1 MKAFASFTAFLIA
14 ILCGG
19 ALCFILA
26 FVVVVDQT
34 IPQLPVW
41 AQGPVEQWM
50 LDIPQDS
57 EALDLD
63 NDGVPDHRDH
73 DGGDDGSD
81 GGGDGGGSGPIVALP
96 GPIGWGDYLG
106 PDGIPSGLPFI
117 GPIKKWGVWY
127 DAPLHGCEFADPKYK
142 NHAGFD
148 FPVNTGTPLYSTMGG
163 QVIWTEYTKGGW
175 GRLLIIQNGDYQ
187 IWYAHMTEFAVVAGE
202 IVEPGQLVGT
212 SGGDTTID
220 PQAGNSSGA
229 HLHYGIKKR
238 TGPDSY
244 VWVDPSDYFDIT
256 GLTPWGC
263 AD

>member
-1 MKAFASFTAFLIA
+1 MKALASLTAVLTVALF
-14 ILCGG
+14 GG

-41 AQGPVEQWM
+41 AQGPVEEWM

-63 NDGVPDHRDH
+63 NDGVPDSRHT
-73 DGGDDGSD
+73 DGGDNEN
-81 GGGDGGGSGPIVALP
+81 GGGGGGGAGPVPALP
-96 GPIGWGDYLG
+96 GPIDWGDYVGL
-106 PDGIPSGLPFI
+106 DGIPGGLPFI
-117 GPIKKWGVWY
+117 GPVPKWGVLY
-127 DAPLHGCEFADPKYK
+127 DAPLHGCEFADPHYR
-142 NHAGFD
+142 NHTGFD
-148 FPVNTGTPLYSTMGG
+148 FPVDTGTPLYATMGG
-163 QVIWTEYTKGGW
+163 EVIWTEYTKGGW

-187 IWYAHMTEFAVVAGE
+187 IWYAHMTEFDVVAGE

-212 SGGDTTID
+212 SGGDATID
-220 PQAGNSSGA
+220 PQAGNSSGP

-244 VWVDPSDYFDIT
+244 VWVDPADYFDIT

-263 AD
+263 SE